1 MKNTAAG
8 PRKFW
13 RSFVYAAQG
22 IRQAFRSELNMKV
35 HAGAAVLVLLC
46 AGLLHLP
53 PSSWLKL
60 LLAITLV
67 LSAELMNTA
76 IEAVVDLVSPDY
88 HPLAKI
94 AKDTAAGAVLLTAVF
109 AVITGIFVFYGPVM
123 DWIAAVMR

>member
-35 HAGAAVLVLLC
+35 HTGAAVLVLLC
-46 AGLLHLP
+46 AGLLRLP

-76 IEAVVDLVSPDY
+76 VEAVVDLVSPDY